1 MLYTSITWCWLACAY
16 TKSSWHELLSEN
28 KQSKPASIDFSLLPV
43 KTAEKQ
49 SASAVCHSF
58 SQLLRVTLL
67 FQRCSK
73 RPGQY
78 TQILDNEFQLWKI
91 KDAPN
96 PTVCREITSR
106 LVHAVHSRLWWT
118 IGAQVLMLS
127 QQRSHTRGMIRF
139 LDFMFG
145 LGKLPTRWGFINPL
159 QSMHKLTF
167 VALLAYSVDY
177 LP

>member
-91 KDAPN
+91 NDAPN
-96 PTVCREITSR
+96 CLSWNYIETRTRRAFPAVVNNRGASPHAFTAAKSYTRYDSFSWFYVWSR
-106 LVHAVHSRLWWT
+106 KA
-118 IGAQVLMLS
+118 
-127 QQRSHTRGMIRF
+127 
-139 LDFMFG
+139 
-145 LGKLPTRWGFINPL
+145 PN
-159 QSMHKLTF
+159 
-167 VALLAYSVDY
+167 
-177 LP
+177 

>member
-1 MLYTSITWCWLACAY
+1 
-16 TKSSWHELLSEN
+16 
-28 KQSKPASIDFSLLPV
+28 
-43 KTAEKQ
+43 
-49 SASAVCHSF
+49 
-58 SQLLRVTLL
+58 
-67 FQRCSK
+67 
-73 RPGQY
+73 
-78 TQILDNEFQLWKI
+78 
-91 KDAPN
+91 
-96 PTVCREITSR
+96 
-106 LVHAVHSRLWWT
+106 
-118 IGAQVLMLS
+118 MLS